1 VTRAEHVIRADV
13 ARIKAAAAQVES
25 WSASLAAERDAT
37 LEALNERRDRL
48 IAVAIELDILRAE
61 RDAALAVVARVRG
74 ALLMGGQSAAIR
86 CRAAWAALDTTA
98 TDDRPTAVLGRPT

>member
-1 VTRAEHVIRADV
+1 MTRAEHVIRADV

-61 RDAALAVVARVRG
+61 RDAALAVVARVREYV
-74 ALLMGGQSAAIR
+74 AVSEASSASRVAFR
-86 CRAAWAALDTTA
+86 RVVPD
-98 TDDRPTAVLGRPT
+98 VG